1 LLTFGTVL
9 DPSKRQGQGVPS
21 GRKRILHIQRVKGIG
36 GSERHLL
43 GLLPAL
49 QRAGLDVRM
58 CVLRSGRGDIFV
70 DDMRQRGVDVVV
82 HEAGPDLNPLLLPS
96 LVSDIRSFHPH
107 IVHTHLVHA
116 DLHGQTAA
124 LMARVPAVSSVHAA
138 PDFYRREPY
147 RSAGRAVGRIAKR
160 RIAIS
165 EHVARFVCDQGLA
178 PPDRIRTIHYGM
190 DASGFRRTDAERD
203 RARAALG
210 LAPETVAIGIASRL
224 IPGKGHDVLIDAF
237 AKAAA
242 ENPRLRLL
250 VVGEGP
256 ERAAAEAQAAR
267 QLPAGTFEFLGFVH
281 EIADFMSACDAI
293 AFPTQPEFGEG
304 FGLAALEA
312 MAAGRPVISSDMGPL
327 PEIIVD
333 EVTGFVIPARSRD
346 GFARAIARVGA
357 DADLRRR
364 VGEAAAQRA
373 HDTFSLDAMVE
384 KTIGV
389 YSELL

>member
-1 LLTFGTVL
+1 
-9 DPSKRQGQGVPS
+9 VPT
-21 GRKRILHIQRVKGIG
+21 RILHIQRVKGIG

-49 QRAGLDVRM
+49 GSAGLDVRM
-58 CVLRSGRGDIFV
+58 CVLRTGRGDLFV
-70 DDMRQRGVDVVV
+70 DDLRERGVDVVV
-82 HEAGPDLNPLLLPS
+82 HDAGPDVNPV
-96 LVSDIRSFHPH
+96 LVPALISDLRSFRPD

-124 LMARVPAVSSVHAA
+124 WMARVPAVSSVHAA

-147 RSAGRAVGRIAKR
+147 RSVGRVVGRVARR

-165 EHVARFVCDQGLA
+165 EHVTRFVREQGLA
-178 PPDRIRTIHYGM
+178 PAERIRTIHYGM
-190 DASGFRRTDAERD
+190 DASEFERTTAQREA
-203 RARAALG
+203 ARTALG
-210 LAPETVAIGIASRL
+210 LEPDTVAIGVASRL

-237 AKAAA
+237 AEAAA
-242 ENPRLRLL
+242 DDPRLRLL

-256 ERAAAEAQAAR
+256 ERAAAEARAAR

-281 EIADFMSACDAI
+281 EIADFMGACDAI

-312 MAAGRPVISSDMGPL
+312 MAAGRPVISSDTGPL
-327 PEIIVD
+327 PEIVVD
-333 EVTGFVIPARSRD
+333 GITGFVVPARSRAE
-346 GFARAIARVGA
+346 FARAIARVGA
-357 DADLRRR
+357 EADLRRR
-364 VGEAAAQRA
+364 LGEAAARRA
-373 HDTFSLDAMVE
+373 RETFSLDAMVE

>member
-1 LLTFGTVL
+1 
-9 DPSKRQGQGVPS
+9 VPGS
-21 GRKRILHIQRVKGIG
+21 RKRILHVQRVKGIG

-43 GLLPAL
+43 LLLPAL
-49 QRAGLDVRM
+49 ARAGVDVRM
-58 CVLRSGRGDIFV
+58 CVLRTGSAGVFV
-70 DDMRQRGVDVVV
+70 EDLRRVGVDVVV
-82 HEAGPDLNPLLLPS
+82 HKAGPDVNPVLLPALIS
-96 LVSDIRSFHPH
+96 EIRSFRPD

-116 DLHGQTAA
+116 DVHGQAAA
-124 LMARVPAVSSVHAA
+124 LIARVPAISSVHAA

-147 RSAGRAVGRIAKR
+147 RSAGRAVGRVAKR

-165 EHVARFVCDQGLA
+165 EHVARFVRDEGLA
-178 PPDRIRTIHYGM
+178 PPDRIRTIYYGI
-190 DASGFRRTDAERD
+190 DPSGFHRTDAERD

-210 LAPETVAIGIASRL
+210 LPADTVAIGVASRL

-237 AKAAA
+237 ATAAA

-267 QLPAGTFEFLGFVH
+267 RCPAGTYQFLGFVH
-281 EIADFMSACDAI
+281 EIAEFMSACDAI

-312 MAAGRPVISSDMGPL
+312 MAAGRPVISSDTGPL

-346 GFARAIARVGA
+346 GFSRAIARVGA
-357 DADLRRR
+357 DADLRLRL
-364 VGEAAAQRA
+364 GGAAAQRA
-373 HDTFSLDAMVE
+373 RDSFSLDAMVE

>member
-1 LLTFGTVL
+1 MPTA
-9 DPSKRQGQGVPS
+9 
-21 GRKRILHIQRVKGIG
+21 RKRILHIQRVKGIG

-49 QRAGLDVRM
+49 EHAGLDVRM
-58 CVLRSGRGDIFV
+58 CVLRTGRGNLFI
-70 DDMRQRGVDVVV
+70 DDMRETGIDVVV
-82 HEAGPDLNPLLLPS
+82 HDAGPDVNPLLLPS
-96 LVSDIRSFHPH
+96 LISDIRSFRPD

-138 PDFYRREPY
+138 PHFYRREPY

-165 EHVARFVCDQGLA
+165 EHVARFVRDQGLA

-190 DASGFRRTDAERD
+190 DASAFRRTDAERD

-210 LAPETVAIGIASRL
+210 LAPEMVAIGIASRL
-224 IPGKGHDVLIDAF
+224 IPGKGHDILIDAF

-242 ENPRLRLL
+242 ENPQLRLF

-256 ERAAAEAQAAR
+256 ERAAAEAQAGR
-267 QLPAGTFEFLGFVH
+267 QLPAGTYEFLGFVH
-281 EIADFMSACDAI
+281 EIADFMSVCDAI

-327 PEIIVD
+327 PEIVVD
-333 EVTGFVIPARSRD
+333 EITGFVVPARSRE

-364 VGEAAAQRA
+364 LGEGAAERA
-373 HDTFSLDAMVE
+373 RNTFSLDAMVE

>member
-1 LLTFGTVL
+1 
-9 DPSKRQGQGVPS
+9 
-21 GRKRILHIQRVKGIG
+21 
-36 GSERHLL
+36 
-43 GLLPAL
+43 
-49 QRAGLDVRM
+49 M
-58 CVLRSGRGDIFV
+58 CVLRTGRGDIFV
-70 DDMRQRGVDVVV
+70 EDMRQAGVDVVV
-82 HEAGPDLNPLLLPS
+82 RDAGPHANPLLIPALIS
-96 LVSDIRSFHPH
+96 EIRTFRPD
-107 IVHTHLVHA
+107 IVHTHLVDA
-116 DLHGQTAA
+116 DVHGQAA
-124 LMARVPAVSSVHAA
+124 AMIARVPAISSVHGA

-147 RSAGRAVGRIAKR
+147 RGVGRAVGRVAKR

-165 EHVARFVCDQGLA
+165 EHVARFVREQGLA
-178 PPDRIRTIHYGM
+178 RPDRVRTIYYGI
-190 DASGFRRTDAERD
+190 DASGFRRTDADRD

-210 LAPETVAIGIASRL
+210 LATDAVAIGVASRL

-242 ENPRLRLL
+242 GNPRLRLL
-250 VVGEGP
+250 IVGEGS

-267 QLPAGTFEFLGFVH
+267 ELAPGTYEFLGFVH

-312 MAAGRPVISSDMGPL
+312 MAAGRAVISSDTGPL

-346 GFARAIARVGA
+346 GFARAIARIGA
-357 DADLRRR
+357 DADLARRL
-364 VGEAAAQRA
+364 GEAAAQRA
-373 HDTFSLDAMVE
+373 RDTFSLDAMVT

-389 YSELL
+389 YSELFSPA